1 MDRQE
6 VLLRGTVVTRPDA
19 VEAAGKLKDKG
30 SIGLDLETETM
41 LHDPVGSR
49 FLQVLED
56 DLRNVMDIDGGDG
69 SRGRGGGRRRRRRV
83 TKETSTD
90 EGSNQGALSVHG
102 CWRPAV
108 YADNEKGWKKC
119 RRRRTT
125 EWDQNKKNKK

>member
-19 VEAAGKLKDKG
+19 VEATGKLKDKG

-102 CWRPAV
+102 C
-108 YADNEKGWKKC
+108 
-119 RRRRTT
+119 
-125 EWDQNKKNKK
+125 